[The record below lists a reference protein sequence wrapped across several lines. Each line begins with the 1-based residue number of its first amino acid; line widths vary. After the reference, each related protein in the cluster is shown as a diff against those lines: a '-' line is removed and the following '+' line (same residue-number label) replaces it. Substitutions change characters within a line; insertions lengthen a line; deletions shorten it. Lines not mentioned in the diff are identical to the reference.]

1 MSISQPDAERRL
13 LPRWR
18 PSEATISAGELTS
31 TSTVEKEIEA
41 DAHFEERKLEWDRD
55 RSIEVAAELV
65 ASGIVLGR
73 LNEVEPAVRMLAD
86 NATDATP
93 SIRAVA
99 RRVLGERGVAPPEP
113 PRLRP
118 GRLDPTPI
126 YSRISALR
134 RHVHLHPRD
143 AYAWVDLGRLYTILG
158 QMPRADRAIRIA
170 LELASEDR
178 FVLRSAARFLVHI
191 EDPQA
196 AQRLLNGARATRVD
210 PWLIAAE
217 ISVSQVAKRR
227 SLTASIGQRGVDY
240 SQWAPRSRS
249 ELAGALGTLLLED
262 GAMQKARQLF
272 RRSLEDPTE
281 NAIAQA
287 QWASQQTS
295 GLIVPAPLL
304 NRPATYEA
312 QALRARLDGQW
323 DAAIARSWEWAEFE
337 PTSTRPLMMGSY
349 VAAVVFGDGATVLE
363 FAERGLYAEPH
374 NPSLLNNKAVGL
386 AYLGRVSEAAIILA
400 KVVIDTSPQF
410 IQPALYATTGLLA
423 FRGGDPQMGR
433 EFYERATSHPY
444 TQRDRNVRILALWHL
459 ALEEARARTD
469 QVDAAAARA
478 ERASKDSKL
487 AEVAA
492 LRKRLELLKREALG
506 GGEHH
511 R

>member
-18 PSEATISAGELTS
+18 PSEATISAGELAS
-31 TSTVEKEIEA
+31 TSTVEKEIEP
-41 DAHFEERKLEWDRD
+41 DTHFEERKREWDHD

-73 LNEVEPAVRMLAD
+73 LTEVESAVRMLAD
-86 NATDATP
+86 NASDATP
-93 SIRAVA
+93 SIQAVA
-99 RRVLGERGVAPPEP
+99 RRALGERKLAPSEL

-134 RHVHLHPRD
+134 RHVHLHPRN
-143 AYAWVDLGRLYTILG
+143 AYAWVDLARLYTILG
-158 QMPRADRAIRIA
+158 QTPRADRTIRIA
-170 LELASEDR
+170 LELAPEDR
-178 FVLRSAARFLVHI
+178 FVLRSAARYLVHVD
-191 EDPQA
+191 DPQA

-217 ISVSQVAKRR
+217 ISVAQVAKRR
-227 SLTASIGQRGVDY
+227 SQTASIGQRGLEH
-240 SQWAPRSRS
+240 SRWAPRSSS

-262 GAMQKARQLF
+262 GATQKARQLF
-272 RRSLEDPTE
+272 RLSLEDPTE

-287 QWASQQTS
+287 QWASQHTS
-295 GLIVPAPLL
+295 GLIVPTPLL
-304 NRPATYEA
+304 NQPTTYEA
-312 QALRARLDGQW
+312 RALRARLEGRW
-323 DAAIARSWEWAEFE
+323 NAAIDSSWEWTEFE
-337 PTSTRPLMMGSY
+337 PTSTRPLMMGCY
-349 VAAVVFGDGATVLE
+349 VAGVVFGDGATVVE

-386 AYLGRVSEAAIILA
+386 AYLGRVSEAVVILA
-400 KVVIDTSPQF
+400 KVVIETSPQF
-410 IQPALYATTGLLA
+410 TQPALYATAGLLA
-423 FRGGDPQMGR
+423 FRAGDPIGGR
-433 EFYERATSHPY
+433 ESYERAASHPY
-444 TQRDRNVRILALWHL
+444 ARQDRNVRLMALWHL

-469 QVDAAAARA
+469 KADAAAARA
-478 ERASKDSKL
+478 ERAGKDTKL

-492 LRKRLELLKREALG
+492 LRKRLDGVKNAALSDRAG
-506 GGEHH
+506 